1 MHLGMETL
9 PYLDDTLRRWRVGPS
24 TFLARP
30 EAGAR
35 LMAWHLTLGDG
46 SERDVIH
53 WPELSTLEDFPRVRG
68 GNPILFPFCGRTYDE
83 GEIGWWRPADGVRRP
98 MPMHGL
104 ARQGR
109 FRLSHLHAAGFTA
122 TFEPDESARDAYPF
136 DYEFNVSYRF
146 GPLDLVC
153 EMTLANLDRQ
163 PLPWSAGHHFYFS
176 IPWAGDTRRA
186 DYHLDLRAG
195 RRFKHAPDG
204 SLTPAPAPASPASLG
219 DAALHD
225 TVHCDLAHAAV
236 RCSPGG
242 NHGGLTVQH
251 GPGDRPAPDAALV
264 TWTAADDSPFFCLE
278 PWMGPPNAPG
288 TGVGLHWVQPGQT
301 GRFTVRVSVD

>member
-1 MHLGMETL
+1 METL
-9 PYLDDTLRRWRVGPS
+9 PYLGETLRRWRVGPS

-46 SERDVIH
+46 SERDVLY
-53 WPELSTLEDFPRVRG
+53 WPELDTLDDFHRLRG
-68 GNPILFPFCGRTYDE
+68 GNPILFPFSGRSYDQ
-83 GEIGWWRPADGVRRP
+83 GEIGWWRTPDGTRRP

-122 TFEPDESARDAYPF
+122 TLEPDEDARVAYPF
-136 DYEFNVSYRF
+136 DYEFNVTYRF

-153 EMTLANLDRQ
+153 ELTLTNLDRE
-163 PLPWSAGHHFYFS
+163 PLPWSAGHHFYFTV
-176 IPWAGDTRRA
+176 PWTAGTQRE
-186 DYHLDLRAG
+186 DYRLTLPAG

-204 SLTPAPAPASPASLG
+204 SLTPTEAPVATPSLADPAL
-219 DAALHD
+219 LD
-225 TVHCDLAHAAV
+225 TIHCDLTAASY
-236 RCSPGG
+236 RCSPGDP
-242 NHGGLTVQH
+242 HGGITVQH
-251 GPGDRPAPDAALV
+251 GAGETPPPDAALV
-264 TWTAADDSPFFCLE
+264 TWTESADSPFFCIE

-288 TGVGLHWVQPGQT
+288 TGVGLHWVKPGQT
-301 GRFTVRVSVD
+301 ARFTVKVTVD